1 MMHNPFSLEGKM
13 VLITGASSGIGRATA
28 IECSRLGATCIIC
41 GRNEVRLQETLD
53 ALEGTGHTTF
63 IGELTDNEVLQSL
76 VAQVPMLDGVVL
88 CAGIGMTRPFGFCT
102 PEKFNQVYQ
111 VNLFSPIELLR
122 LFYRK
127 KKLNKGCS
135 VVAVSSMACKGV
147 EHGNSV
153 YGSSK
158 AALNHM
164 IHYIAYEWAPY
175 IRVNSVL
182 PGMVET
188 PFTMG
193 EDAAMS
199 AVSQEQLQ
207 QNMQRYPLKRYGQ
220 PEEVAYGIIYLLS
233 DAAAWVTGTDLRIDG
248 GIGV

>member
-122 LFYRK
+122 LLYRK

-135 VVAVSSMACKGV
+135 VVAVTSIAAFNAV
-147 EHGNSV
+147 LGNSV
-153 YGSSK
+153 YGSAK
-158 AALNHM
+158 AALSRM
-164 IHYIAYEWAPY
+164 MKYIAREFAPN
-175 IRVNSVL
+175 IRVNCVC
-182 PGMVET
+182 PGMVMT
-188 PFTMG
+188 PLTSAENSSVSTEQM
-193 EDAAMS
+193 EQDA
-199 AVSQEQLQ
+199 Q
-207 QNMQRYPLKRYGQ
+207 QYPMKRYGQ